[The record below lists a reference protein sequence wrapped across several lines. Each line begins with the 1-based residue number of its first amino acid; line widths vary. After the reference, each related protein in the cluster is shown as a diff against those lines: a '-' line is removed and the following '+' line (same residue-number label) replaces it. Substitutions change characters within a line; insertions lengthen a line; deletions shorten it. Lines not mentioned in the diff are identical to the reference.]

1 MALDLFVGGQIYT
14 GWTDI
19 TIDASMRAPAA
30 AFSLSARDP
39 AWQLIP
45 NAAAVLKDN
54 GETILS
60 GYIDRVEASLDAGGW
75 SKDVQGRSMAG
86 DLVDCAAIHSPDYWR
101 GTTIGALAR
110 IICAPFGVPAHV
122 DADGPVVQAVK
133 LKPDETAAEALQR
146 FAQIA
151 GRVIMPHPDGGIVI
165 TTAAKTPVGRWV
177 TEGFNVVGASGV
189 IDYSQRFSEYRIRA
203 QAPAPS
209 DDEGGD
215 VEEEVKLEG
224 TARDTRI
231 TRHRPWRQTSAD
243 SGSLAQ
249 VTDRANW
256 EAKVRAAKSAVVE
269 VTVNGWRQ
277 DGVLWAPNTLVE
289 ADIPSLRLTGRM
301 LIEAVSLTLRGG
313 AQRTQLSLVSPEA
326 YSPEPVLVKPMTGDD
341 PWGSEDV

>member
-1 MALDLFVGGQIYT
+1 MALELFVGGQIYT
-14 GWTDI
+14 GWTAV
-19 TIDASMRAPAA
+19 TIESSMRAPASV
-30 AFSLSARDP
+30 FSLSARDP

-60 GYIDRVEASLDAGGW
+60 GYIDRVEASLDASGW
-75 SKDVQGRSMAG
+75 GKDIQGRSMAG

-110 IICAPFGVPAHV
+110 IICTPLGIPVHVHV

-151 GRVIMPHPDGGIVI
+151 GRVIMPHPDGGIII
-165 TTAAKTPVGRWV
+165 TTAVKTPVGRWV
-177 TEGFNVVGASGV
+177 AEGFNVVGASGV
-189 IDYSQRFSEYRIRA
+189 IDYSQRFSEYHVRA
-203 QAPAPS
+203 QAPTS
-209 DDEGGD
+209 DDELPD
-215 VEEEVKLEG
+215 AEVKLEG
-224 TARDTRI
+224 KALDTRI
-231 TRHRPWRQTSAD
+231 TRYRPWRQTSPD
-243 SGSLAQ
+243 SGSTAQ
-249 VTDRANW
+249 VTARAQW

-289 ADIPSLRLTGRM
+289 ADVPSLRLTGRM
-301 LIEAVSLTLRGG
+301 LIEAVSLTIREG
-313 AQRTQLSLVSPEA
+313 AQRAQLSLVSPEA
-326 YSPEPVLVKPMTGDD
+326 YSPEPVLIKKLSGED

>member
-1 MALDLFVGGQIYT
+1 MALELFVGGQIYT
-14 GWTDI
+14 GWTAV

-54 GETILS
+54 GEAVLT

-75 SKDVQGRSMAG
+75 GKDVQGRSRAG
-86 DLVDCAAIHSPDYWR
+86 DLVDCAAVHSPDYWR
-101 GTTIGALAR
+101 GTTLGALAR
-110 IICAPFGVPAHV
+110 IICAPFSVTVHV
-122 DADGPVVQAVK
+122 DSDGPVVQAVK

-151 GRVIMPHPDGGIVI
+151 GRVIMPHPDGGIII
-165 TTAAKTPVGRWV
+165 TTAAKTPIGRWV
-177 TEGFNVVGASGV
+177 AEGFNVVGASGA

-203 QAPAPS
+203 QAPAPPE
-209 DDEGGD
+209 DEEGD
-215 VEEEVKLEG
+215 VESEVKLEA
-224 TARDTRI
+224 TARDPRVTRY
-231 TRHRPWRQTSAD
+231 RPWRQTSPD

-256 EAKVRAAKSAVVE
+256 EAKVRAAKSAVIE

-277 DGVLWAPNTLVE
+277 DGALWAPNTLVE

-301 LIEAVSLTLRGG
+301 LIEAVSLTLRDG
-313 AQRTQLSLVSPEA
+313 AQRAQLTLVSPEA
-326 YSPEPVLVKPMTGDD
+326 YSPEPVLVKPMTGED